1 MGLKPFEK
9 FVIFLRHINVTAKDS
24 AVSILGRLSFAVGFS
39 QQRGAQSHLSL
50 AHKCRQI
57 LIEFLRHMNV
67 IAKDSASAII
77 GRLSFAVGFSQRII
91 LIRRHKFN
99 HANLCRFI
107 QEYHRDVD
115 QVDGIKIGATY
126 FFGVT

>member
-57 LIEFLRHMNV
+57 LIEFICHMNV
-67 IAKDSASAII
+67 TAKDNASAIF
-77 GRLSFAVGFSQRII
+77 GRLSFAVGFSPWR
-91 LIRRHKFN
+91 
-99 HANLCRFI
+99 
-107 QEYHRDVD
+107 
-115 QVDGIKIGATY
+115 
-126 FFGVT
+126 